1 VKRLQNEK
9 YASTKVE
16 IHEIIKDSNTS
27 EGKEKAD
34 YKKIRRS

>member
-1 VKRLQNEK
+1 MKK
-9 YASTKVE
+9 YASTKAE

-27 EGKEKAD
+27 KGKEKDD